1 MKLSKRIFEAVSVTV
16 VLLVFS
22 AAESIA
28 NFLLA

>member
-1 MKLSKRIFEAVSVTV
+1 MKLSKRIFEAVGVTV
-16 VLLVFS
+16 VLLAFS